1 MNDNWQPLA
10 PQLCDCAALRAGDA
24 DRLAAQ
30 TKKVTPSGATTV
42 FVNSLPTTLL
52 HPSTERGSHF
62 AVLKDK
68 MTVRGHHK
76 CSHGQT
82 MMFHSLTVQ
91 RTIVK
96 CSAFAFMVAVLGEHA
111 HAGGNLEASYTISF
125 ARIRVGDITAT
136 VVMGD
141 SEYAISAR
149 GRAGGIIKLLIDGEG
164 SFTARGSIKDDH
176 LVPTTFTSKIVS
188 SAETSDV
195 TMVLDEGN
203 VKELEAAPLPSRELV
218 PVTEANRQGI
228 IDPLTAMLFSTAPTA
243 EGLSRDACRRTLP
256 IFDGRHRYDLKLAF
270 KHTDQVSADK
280 GYAGQVVVCSVRYE
294 PIAGH
299 RASTPLIKYLS
310 EGREMEVA
318 LAPIAG
324 TRMLLP
330 FRVSVVSMLANLV
343 IEANRF
349 EATSQPPGAS
359 TVADPKAQ

>member
-1 MNDNWQPLA
+1 MLGIRVHGRGTR
-10 PQLCDCAALRAGDA
+10 RACP
-24 DRLAAQ
+24 RW
-30 TKKVTPSGATTV
+30 
-42 FVNSLPTTLL
+42 
-52 HPSTERGSHF
+52 
-62 AVLKDK
+62 
-68 MTVRGHHK
+68 
-76 CSHGQT
+76 
-82 MMFHSLTVQ
+82 
-91 RTIVK
+91 
-96 CSAFAFMVAVLGEHA
+96 
-111 HAGGNLEASYTISF
+111 GNLEASYTISF
-125 ARIRVGDITAT
+125 ARIRVGDITAA

-141 SEYAISAR
+141 SEYAISVR
-149 GRAGGIIKLLIDGEG
+149 GRAGGIIKMLIDGEG

-176 LVPTTFTSKIVS
+176 LVPTKFTSKIMS

-203 VKELEAAPLPSRELV
+203 VKELEAAPLPSRDLV

-228 IDPLTAMLFSTAPTA
+228 IDPLTAMLFSTAPTG

-270 KHTDQVSADK
+270 KHTDQVTADK

-330 FRVSVVSMLANLV
+330 FRVSVGGMLANLV

-349 EATSQPPGAS
+349 EATSQPPDAS
-359 TVADPKAQ
+359 AVADPKAR

>member
-1 MNDNWQPLA
+1 
-10 PQLCDCAALRAGDA
+10 
-24 DRLAAQ
+24 
-30 TKKVTPSGATTV
+30 
-42 FVNSLPTTLL
+42 
-52 HPSTERGSHF
+52 
-62 AVLKDK
+62 
-68 MTVRGHHK
+68 
-76 CSHGQT
+76 

-141 SEYAISAR
+141 SEYAISVR

-228 IDPLTAMLFSTAPTA
+228 IDPLTAMLFSTAPTD

>member
-42 FVNSLPTTLL
+42 FVNSLATTLL
-52 HPSTERGSHF
+52 HPSTERGSYF

-68 MTVRGHHK
+68 MAVRGHHK

-141 SEYAISAR
+141 SEYAISVR

-228 IDPLTAMLFSTAPTA
+228 IDPLTQCCFRP
-243 EGLSRDACRRTLP
+243 P
-256 IFDGRHRYDLKLAF
+256 P
-270 KHTDQVSADK
+270 QVK
-280 GYAGQVVVCSVRYE
+280 VCPETRAGALYRSSMVG
-294 PIAGH
+294 IATISNWH
-299 RASTPLIKYLS
+299 SSTPTRYPLTK
-310 EGREMEVA
+310 
-318 LAPIAG
+318 G
-324 TRMLLP
+324 TRVRWWCVP
-330 FRVSVVSMLANLV
+330 
-343 IEANRF
+343 
-349 EATSQPPGAS
+349 
-359 TVADPKAQ
+359 

>member
-1 MNDNWQPLA
+1 
-10 PQLCDCAALRAGDA
+10 
-24 DRLAAQ
+24 
-30 TKKVTPSGATTV
+30 
-42 FVNSLPTTLL
+42 
-52 HPSTERGSHF
+52 
-62 AVLKDK
+62 
-68 MTVRGHHK
+68 
-76 CSHGQT
+76 

-91 RTIVK
+91 KTIVK

-141 SEYAISAR
+141 SEYAISVR

>member
-1 MNDNWQPLA
+1 MKA
-10 PQLCDCAALRAGDA
+10 PA
-24 DRLAAQ
+24 DRLVMSRWKWGILVQRA
-30 TKKVTPSGATTV
+30 VT
-42 FVNSLPTTLL
+42 
-52 HPSTERGSHF
+52 RSHF

-68 MTVRGHHK
+68 MTLRGHHR

-125 ARIRVGDITAT
+125 ARIRVGDITTT

-270 KHTDQVSADK
+270 KHTDQVTADK
-280 GYAGQVVVCSVRYE
+280 GYAGPVVVCSVRYE

-359 TVADPKAQ
+359 TVADPKAHGC

>member
-1 MNDNWQPLA
+1 
-10 PQLCDCAALRAGDA
+10 
-24 DRLAAQ
+24 
-30 TKKVTPSGATTV
+30 
-42 FVNSLPTTLL
+42 
-52 HPSTERGSHF
+52 
-62 AVLKDK
+62 
-68 MTVRGHHK
+68 
-76 CSHGQT
+76 

-141 SEYAISAR
+141 SEYAISVR

-228 IDPLTAMLFSTAPTA
+228 IDPLTAMLFSTAPTD

-330 FRVSVVSMLANLV
+330 FRVSVVSVLANLV

>member
-24 DRLAAQ
+24 ERVAAQ
-30 TKKVTPSGATTV
+30 TKKVALSGATTV

-141 SEYAISAR
+141 SEYAISVR

>member
-1 MNDNWQPLA
+1 
-10 PQLCDCAALRAGDA
+10 
-24 DRLAAQ
+24 
-30 TKKVTPSGATTV
+30 
-42 FVNSLPTTLL
+42 
-52 HPSTERGSHF
+52 
-62 AVLKDK
+62 
-68 MTVRGHHK
+68 
-76 CSHGQT
+76 
-82 MMFHSLTVQ
+82 MMLHSLTVQ
-91 RTIVK
+91 RTILK

-111 HAGGNLEASYTISF
+111 RAGGNLEASYTISF

-176 LVPTTFTSKIVS
+176 LVPTKFTSKIMS

-195 TMVLDEGN
+195 TMVLDEDN
-203 VKELEAAPLPSRELV
+203 VKELEAAPLPSRDLV

-228 IDPLTAMLFSTAPTA
+228 IDPLTAMLFSTTPTG

-270 KHTDQVSADK
+270 KHTDQVAADK
-280 GYAGQVVVCSVRYE
+280 GYAGPVVVCSARYE

-330 FRVSVVSMLANLV
+330 FRVSVVSVLANLV

-349 EATSQPPGAS
+349 EATSQPPGTS
-359 TVADPKAQ
+359 TDADPKGQ

>member
-1 MNDNWQPLA
+1 
-10 PQLCDCAALRAGDA
+10 
-24 DRLAAQ
+24 
-30 TKKVTPSGATTV
+30 
-42 FVNSLPTTLL
+42 
-52 HPSTERGSHF
+52 
-62 AVLKDK
+62 
-68 MTVRGHHK
+68 
-76 CSHGQT
+76 

-136 VVMGD
+136 VVMDD
-141 SEYAISAR
+141 SEYAISVR

-164 SFTARGSIKDDH
+164 SFTTRGSIKDDH

-270 KHTDQVSADK
+270 KH
-280 GYAGQVVVCSVRYE
+280 
-294 PIAGH
+294 
-299 RASTPLIKYLS
+299 
-310 EGREMEVA
+310 
-318 LAPIAG
+318 
-324 TRMLLP
+324 
-330 FRVSVVSMLANLV
+330 
-343 IEANRF
+343 
-349 EATSQPPGAS
+349 ATSPPANVCYLNRIRSGATFNGRRQS
-359 TVADPKAQ
+359 RTFS